1 MYCQKYVSSISTSYF
16 FFFFVI
22 CTQMMLHFFFFIIQ
36 FVLTFIR
43 IRLQP
48 LMTTK
53 TYCIL
58 FLYISS
64 SLSFGMRPDMKPY
77 SIIVQMLVYYWFV
90 NNCIAVLAGHEHQ
103 KCKPILLLYF
113 YKKSSRGMW
122 KLYSTLR
129 SLVNTINRNNNY
141 NLSNI
146 FCYLLHKWNI
156 VLL

>member
-1 MYCQKYVSSISTSYF
+1 MSFKTVLPKIRVVNINF
-16 FFFFVI
+16 LFLFFFVI

-53 TYCIL
+53 TSYCIL

-64 SLSFGMRPDMKPY
+64 SLSFGMRPDMKSY

-90 NNCIAVLAGHEHQ
+90 NNCIGFGRTRTSKMQAH
-103 KCKPILLLYF
+103 ITF
-113 YKKSSRGMW
+113 
-122 KLYSTLR
+122 
-129 SLVNTINRNNNY
+129 
-141 NLSNI
+141 
-146 FCYLLHKWNI
+146 